1 MVEEQDD
8 KQLVC
13 NVQKAGCQESLK
25 ELIIRHSALCIN
37 VCQRYANALS
47 ASGVCMDDVIK
58 EKDYIIYKSA
68 ISYNPEKGAKF
79 STWVGNHSRYQC
91 LNKINGSNHYVSMD
105 DEKLNYFIEN
115 SDTSSSEPDAKET
128 SEYIFSILS
137 QLKDK
142 RIETVFRMRYFS
154 PEATKTSWSAI
165 ADSLGV
171 STQTAINLHSRG
183 AEVLKTK
190 LRSKNFFDTI

>member
-1 MVEEQDD
+1 MIPVY
-8 KQLVC
+8 L
-13 NVQKAGCQESLK
+13 
-25 ELIIRHSALCIN
+25 
-37 VCQRYANALS
+37 
-47 ASGVCMDDVIK
+47 
-58 EKDYIIYKSA
+58 
-68 ISYNPEKGAKF
+68 
-79 STWVGNHSRYQC
+79 RYQC

-115 SDTSSSEPDAKET
+115 SDTSSSEEDAKET

-165 ADSLGV
+165 ADSLKV

-183 AEVLKTK
+183 AEVLKRK